1 MYWKSDAKLSL
12 NAIFIDLCLV
22 GKVLVMVTEAT
33 LVLTAAVALA
43 LIAGDINTN
52 NK

>member
-1 MYWKSDAKLSL
+1 MYWKSEAKLSL

-22 GKVLVMVTEAT
+22 GKVLVIAT
-33 LVLTAAVALA
+33 DASLVLIAAVTLA
-43 LIAGDINTN
+43 LIAADINTN